1 MSRLKPKWRLL
12 AIVLAVAAFLATFY
26 VAYAGIVQ
34 WSREQPAT
42 LTTIAVVP
50 LASSTMSLFKD
61 QALTDPLTE
70 NEVLQFAVV
79 KFEAPLAG
87 VAFSSDTKTLFL
99 RNDSPDIP
107 LSVLSV
113 CCPSILDPVTGE
125 FVAAWHVFGECC
137 PEAPIPPGGSQRIF
151 FRVFSA
157 RQAVAGAQFT
167 MVMGAVGETTAAGAG
182 VTTVSPQLQA
192 VLDSAAQEKPEQ

>member
-1 MSRLKPKWRLL
+1 MGVLKRKRGLL
-12 AIVLAVAAFLATFY
+12 AVGLAVAAFLATFY

-34 WSREQPAT
+34 WSTEQPAT

-50 LASSTMSLFKD
+50 LASSTMSLFQD

-79 KFEAPLAG
+79 KFEPPLSG

-107 LSVLSV
+107 LSVLSI
-113 CCPSILDPVTGE
+113 CCPSIRDPDTGD
-125 FVAAWHVFGECC
+125 FVAAYQVFGECC
-137 PEAPIPPGGSQRIF
+137 DETPIPPGGSQRIF
-151 FRVFSA
+151 IRVFSA
-157 RQAVAGAQFT
+157 QQAVAGAQFT
-167 MVMGAVGETTAAGAG
+167 VVIGAVGETTNGGAGA
-182 VTTVSPQLQA
+182 TTISPQLQA